1 MPTVVLQGGLGN
13 QLFQYAVG
21 RALSI
26 KTNSKLY
33 LEISRLTQP
42 PKPNLTPRTFQ
53 LPHFNIQGE
62 AIFQQ
67 VRKSLISKLK
77 IKTFDLLEKMS
88 PKRAAQICMVY
99 KNRSPHRYA
108 PYVLD
113 LPANV
118 LLFGY
123 YQSEKYFLQ
132 IEDTLREELSLSKEP
147 TGPNQKWG
155 MQIDGCN
162 SASVHIRR
170 GDYTELG
177 WDLPVTYYRSAIE
190 KIDSTE
196 NDVELFFF
204 SDEMGATKEHIE
216 EFLPSTFSASE
227 VHFVDCNDGQEAYEV
242 LRLMTACYHNTV
254 ANNTLSWWGAWLNQH
269 DEKLVF
275 TRAYWID
282 HVRSL
287 DIIPNRWPDWR

>member
-1 MPTVVLQGGLGN
+1 MVVLQINLGN
-13 QLFQYAVG
+13 QLFQYAFG
-21 RALSI
+21 RALYI

-33 LEISRLTQP
+33 LEISRLTHP
-42 PKPNLTPRTFQ
+42 SKPDIAPRTFQ
-53 LPHFNIQGE
+53 IPHFNIQGE

-67 VRKSLISKLK
+67 VGKSLISKPK
-77 IKTFDLLEKMS
+77 IKTFDLLEKVR

-123 YQSEKYFLQ
+123 HQSEKYFLR
-132 IEDTLREELSLSKEP
+132 IEDTLRGELSLSTEP
-147 TGPNQKWG
+147 TGPNQNWS

-170 GDYTELG
+170 GDYTELD
-177 WDLPVTYYRSAIE
+177 WDLPATYYQSAIE
-190 KIDSTE
+190 KIDSTG

-204 SDEMGATKEHIE
+204 SDEIGWTKEHIE

-227 VHFVDCNDGQEAYEV
+227 VHSVDCNDGQGTYED
-242 LRLMTACYHNTV
+242 LRLMAACNHNII
-254 ANNTLSWWGAWLNQH
+254 ANSTFSWWSAWLNQ
-269 DEKLVF
+269 
-275 TRAYWID
+275 
-282 HVRSL
+282 
-287 DIIPNRWPDWR
+287 PD